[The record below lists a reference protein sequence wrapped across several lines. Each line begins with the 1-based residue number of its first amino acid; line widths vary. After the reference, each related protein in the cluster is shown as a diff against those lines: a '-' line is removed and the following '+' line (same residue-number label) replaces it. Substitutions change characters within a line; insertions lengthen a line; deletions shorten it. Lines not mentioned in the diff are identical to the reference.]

1 MKIISSE
8 SVFKGHPDKVCD
20 QISDAILDA
29 ILAQDR
35 KARVAVE
42 TAIKD
47 DLIVIFGEVTTTAVV
62 SYSKIAKEVM
72 KQIGYQEIYRVLEN
86 ISVQSPDIA
95 LGVDK
100 EDQGAGDQGMMYGFA
115 CDESENLM
123 PIPIHLA
130 HEISKRIDSLRE
142 LRYGDLLG
150 PDGKCQVS
158 VVYDDFDRPIKVD
171 TIVISTQTKPD
182 ACIGL
187 VKRVLYKEVL
197 EPILGIN
204 IMETNVLINPTGKFE
219 IGGSFADAGLTGRK
233 IIVDTYGG
241 YSKHGGGAFSGKD
254 SSKVDRSAAY
264 YARYV
269 AKAVVAADL
278 AGKCEI
284 GVSYSI
290 GIADPVSISLDTFG
304 TGIIPDSEILT
315 LVKKVFNFKPA
326 NIRKELKLNEGLFK
340 YQSLASYGHMGRNDL
355 NIPWEQVDG
364 KVQELERAY
373 EEAEGNT

>member
-1 MKIISSE
+1 MRIISSE

-29 ILAQDR
+29 ILAQD
-35 KARVAVE
+35 KNARVAVE

-100 EDQGAGDQGMMYGFA
+100 DDQGAGDQGMMYGFA

-142 LRYGDLLG
+142 RRYGDLLG

-158 VVYDDFDRPIKVD
+158 VVYDDFDRPVKVD
-171 TIVISTQTKPD
+171 TIVISTQTKPG

-197 EPILGIN
+197 EPILGLN
-204 IMETNVLINPTGKFE
+204 IIETNVLINPTGKFE

-278 AGKCEI
+278 AGKCEV

-290 GIADPVSISLDTFG
+290 GIADPVSVSLDTFG
-304 TGIIPDSEILT
+304 TGIIPDNEILY

-355 NIPWEQVDG
+355 NIPWEQVEY
-364 KVQELERAY
+364 KVQELEQAY
-373 EEAEGNT
+373 EEAEGTT

>member
-29 ILAQDR
+29 ILAQDK

-47 DLIVIFGEVTTTAVV
+47 DLIVIFGEVSTTAVV

-100 EDQGAGDQGMMYGFA
+100 DDQGAGDQGMMYGFA

-142 LRYGDLLG
+142 LRYGDLFG

-158 VVYDDFDRPIKVD
+158 VVYDDFDRPVKVD
-171 TIVISTQTKPD
+171 TIVISTQTKPG

-254 SSKVDRSAAY
+254 VSKVDRSAAY

-269 AKAVVAADL
+269 AKALVKANLADR
-278 AGKCEI
+278 CEVC
-284 GVSYSI
+284 VSYSI
-290 GIADPVSISLDTFG
+290 GVANPVAVSIDTFG
-304 TGIIPDSEILT
+304 TGKISDEALLL
-315 LVKKVFNFKPA
+315 LVKEHFDFTPS
-326 NIRKELKLNEGLFK
+326 NIRKELELNNLKFRE
-340 YQSLASYGHMGRNDL
+340 LAAYGHMGREDL
-355 NIPWEQVDG
+355 DVRWEQVDL
-364 KVQELERAY
+364 KAKEIKASY
-373 EEAEGNT
+373 EKTKGTP